1 MRWSSLVSNHFGS
14 ELASLGACCW
24 KYYSDIREGMKV
36 NALTFSILV
45 TEVEAEYV
53 CVFLCEAISI
63 LNMFCKE
70 KSPAF
75 LCQAEK

>member
-14 ELASLGACCW
+14 ELESLGACCS
-24 KYYSDIREGMKV
+24 KYYSDIRESMKV

-53 CVFLCEAISI
+53 CVF
-63 LNMFCKE
+63 FV
-70 KSPAF
+70 
-75 LCQAEK
+75 

>member
-53 CVFLCEAISI
+53 CVF
-63 LNMFCKE
+63 FCVKL
-70 KSPAF
+70 F
-75 LCQAEK
+75 LF